1 MNKIFVSDIDGTCLK
16 KGEKELSLNVKKA
29 FDKILELNNT
39 LIIAS
44 GRNYRDLR
52 RLFVNNDDIFYCA
65 ENGNIVVYK
74 DKILYVNKFEN
85 KFARELIRY
94 LDSLK
99 YYDFILISTP
109 LKSYY
114 YSLEGDVYSD
124 YILTNT
130 KLKSNFN
137 IDEFLNLIN
146 EDIIKISMFKKEV
159 DEKYYSLY
167 DEFNK
172 NYKDIEIFDSNNNWI
187 DFSPRNGNKGEGI
200 KFILNTFNLNDRELF
215 VFGDGGND
223 ISMLKLTKNSFC
235 PTSSLE
241 IVKRSSSH
249 LYDDFS
255 NQVFS
260 ILSSLE

>member
-16 KGEKELSLNVKKA
+16 KGEKELSLEVKKA
-29 FDKILELNNT
+29 FNSILDLGNT

-52 RLFVNNDDIFYCA
+52 RLFSNDNKIFYCA
-65 ENGNIVVYK
+65 ENGNLIVYK
-74 DKILYVNKFEN
+74 DEFLFINKFEN
-85 KFARELIRY
+85 KFAKELIKY

-114 YSLEGDVYSD
+114 YSQNGDVYID
-124 YILTNT
+124 YVLENT
-130 KLKSNFN
+130 KIGTTLK
-137 IDEFLNLIN
+137 IDELLNLLT
-146 EDIIKISMFKKEV
+146 EDIIKISVFKRKV
-159 DEKYYSLY
+159 DENYYSLY
-167 DEFNK
+167 KEYQIK
-172 NYKDIEIFDSNNNWI
+172 YKDIEIFDSNNNWI

-200 KFILNTFNLNDRELF
+200 KFIINYFHLNKNDLY
-215 VFGDGGND
+215 VFGDGEND

-235 PTSSLE
+235 PISSLE
-241 IVKRSSSH
+241 IVKKSSNNC
-249 LYDDFS
+249 YIDFAS
-255 NQVFS
+255 QVKL